1 MGAVLRP
8 PANTYATVAQPLNHF
23 TTSLHILLAPAGS
36 DHVGS
41 EVQVPGVECS
51 MPGAM
56 AVAGCTA
63 VTRPGP
69 CLHHVMVS
77 TPPVAGVRQPVRQQ
91 HCCHP
96 QPHGHQSTTQQSQS
110 HSHIIDTILTSSS
123 NTDINTQNSERCS
136 AHIPGHQTVN
146 RRM

>member
-1 MGAVLRP
+1 
-8 PANTYATVAQPLNHF
+8 
-23 TTSLHILLAPAGS
+23 
-36 DHVGS
+36 
-41 EVQVPGVECS
+41 

-96 QPHGHQSTTQQSQS
+96 QPHGHQSTALQSRS

-123 NTDINTQNSERCS
+123 HTDINTQYSELCS
-136 AHIPGHQTVN
+136 AHIPGHRDIKTVN
-146 RRM
+146 MAILVQYSFLVTFKPFIVQHNLILTPILTS